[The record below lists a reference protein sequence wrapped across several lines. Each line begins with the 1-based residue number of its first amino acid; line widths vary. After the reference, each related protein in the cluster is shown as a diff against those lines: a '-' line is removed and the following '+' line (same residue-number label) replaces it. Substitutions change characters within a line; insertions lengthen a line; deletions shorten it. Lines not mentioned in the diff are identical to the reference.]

1 MKRKNGYLT
10 LEGFMER
17 FSARERAQI
26 EANAR
31 RLAAETTTFA
41 KLRKA
46 RKLTQVELAKRLRI
60 AQENVSRIENRSD
73 MLVSTLRGFVRAMG
87 GDLRLMALF
96 PGEEAIEVSFENLR
110 EEANERPRAR
120 QRRTVSKKA
129 RRSKTPGRRKAA
141 A

>member
-1 MKRKNGYLT
+1 
-10 LEGFMER
+10 
-17 FSARERAQI
+17 
-26 EANAR
+26 
-31 RLAAETTTFA
+31 
-41 KLRKA
+41 
-46 RKLTQVELAKRLRI
+46 
-60 AQENVSRIENRSD
+60 

>member
-129 RRSKTPGRRKAA
+129 RRSKTPRRKAA

>member
-17 FSARERAQI
+17 FSASERAQI

-129 RRSKTPGRRKAA
+129 RRSKTPRRKAA